1 MGSLVCEAKGNMLID
16 NDMSEQIKIQLPD
29 GSVREVAQGTT
40 PFDVAMSISPRLAA
54 AVVVARIRPLTTPVV
69 AGETAVEEADEA
81 QTEAGMYGS
90 ASELGERL
98 VDLAAPLNED
108 VALELLKESDEAALK
123 VVRHSAAHVMA
134 TAILELFPETKL
146 GHGPATD
153 NGFFYDVYRETPFTE
168 DDLAAIEKRMA
179 EVVARDETFV
189 REQESREMGLKDYAE
204 HGDFMKVH
212 FIERFTKPGDEISLY
227 RNGKFVDFCRGPHV
241 PSTGRVKAFKVTS
254 VAGAYWLGDE
264 KNQQLQRIYGT
275 AFFNAKDMDAHFK
288 RLEEIKAR
296 DHRVLGKQ
304 LDLFSIQEVAGA
316 GLIFW
321 HPKGGLIRKTME
333 DWMRDECIRRG
344 YEMVFTP
351 HIMRR
356 ELWKVSGHE
365 GFYSQN
371 MYPPMELDDAE
382 YRLKPMN
389 CPGHILIYK
398 NSPKSYRDL
407 PQRYAELGNVYR
419 YERSGTMHGLL
430 RVRGFTQDDAHI
442 FCTPEQIESEIAA
455 CVEFA
460 DEVLKAFGFA
470 EFKVELSTWDP
481 KDQKSYVGSPEH
493 WETAVGS
500 LKKVLDAK
508 AIPYREIPG
517 EAAFYGP
524 KIDIKLV
531 DVLGRLWQ
539 LSTVQFDFNLPQR
552 FELEYTG
559 EDGEKHRPVMVHR
572 ALFGSVERF
581 FGVLIEHYAGAFPLW
596 LAPVQVGLVP
606 ISEKHVEYA
615 RAVKAKLEVA
625 GLRVELDA
633 RNEKMNA
640 KIREF
645 TLQKVPFVLVMGDK
659 EAEQREVNVR
669 VRGGGVQGT
678 FPLSEFIANATT
690 LITRK
695 ELNLSDTPKWHD
707 AVLKA
712 VQSFPTDQFD
722 LNDLYDLRDEFA
734 SIFPNNRHVNEKL
747 RQQLQT
753 LRDEGIIQ
761 FLDNEGNYKRIK

>member
-1 MGSLVCEAKGNMLID
+1 MDV
-16 NDMSEQIKIQLPD
+16 SEQTIKIQLPD
-29 GSVREVAQGTT
+29 GSVREVPRGTT
-40 PFDVAMSISPRLAA
+40 SHDVAMSISPRLAA
-54 AVVVARIRPLTTPVV
+54 AVVVARVRPLERPTHDDGTVMDGAP
-69 AGETAVEEADEA
+69 GSSGLEGTAQDATSSADQSSEDA
-81 QTEAGMYGS
+81 MYG
-90 ASELGERL
+90 AAGGGERL
-98 VDLAAPLNED
+98 VDLAAPLTGD
-108 VALELLKESDEAALK
+108 VALELLKETDEAALK

-153 NGFFYDVYRETPFTE
+153 AGFFYDVYRETPFSDE
-168 DDLAAIEKRMA
+168 DLAAIEKRMA
-179 EVVARDETFV
+179 EVVARDEKFV
-189 REQESREMGLKDYAE
+189 REEEPREKGLTDYE
-204 HGDFMKVH
+204 KQGEFMKVH
-212 FIERFTKPGDEISLY
+212 FIEKFTQPGGEISLY
-227 RNGKFVDFCRGPHV
+227 RNGGFTDFCRGPHV

-275 AFFNAKDMDAHFK
+275 AFFNAKDLDAHFK

-304 LDLFSIQEVAGA
+304 LDLFSIQEVAGS

-356 ELWKVSGHE
+356 ELWKISGHD
-365 GFYSQN
+365 GFYAEN

-407 PQRYAELGNVYR
+407 PVRYAELGNVYR
-419 YERSGTMHGLL
+419 FERSGTMHGLL

-442 FCTPEQIESEIAA
+442 FCTPGQIESEVAA
-455 CVEFA
+455 CIEFA
-460 DEVLKAFGFA
+460 ESVLKTFGFDQ
-470 EFKVELSTWDP
+470 FKVELSTWDP
-481 KDQKSYVGSPEH
+481 NDRKNYVGSEEN
-493 WETAVGS
+493 WKFATES

-508 AIPYREIPG
+508 GIPFKTIPG

-531 DVLGRLWQ
+531 DVLGRMWQ
-539 LSTVQFDFNLPQR
+539 LSTVQFDFNLPAR
-552 FELEYTG
+552 FELEYKG
-559 EDGEKHRPVMVHR
+559 EDGELHQPVMVHR

-606 ISEKHVEYA
+606 ISEKHLEYA
-615 RAVKAKLEVA
+615 AAVKAKLEA
-625 GLRVELDA
+625 TGLRAELDA

-659 EAEQREVNVR
+659 EAASESVSVR
-669 VRGGGVQGT
+669 TRGKG
-678 FPLSEFIANATT
+678 
-690 LITRK
+690 
-695 ELNLSDTPKWHD
+695 
-707 AVLKA
+707 
-712 VQSFPTDQFD
+712 
-722 LNDLYDLRDEFA
+722 
-734 SIFPNNRHVNEKL
+734 
-747 RQQLQT
+747 
-753 LRDEGIIQ
+753 DEGSVTLDA
-761 FLDNEGNYKRIK
+761 FLARCGELAKTRAAHL

>member
-1 MGSLVCEAKGNMLID
+1 
-16 NDMSEQIKIQLPD
+16 
-29 GSVREVAQGTT
+29 
-40 PFDVAMSISPRLAA
+40 
-54 AVVVARIRPLTTPVV
+54 
-69 AGETAVEEADEA
+69 
-81 QTEAGMYGS
+81 MYGS
-90 ASELGERL
+90 GTEQGERL

-108 VALELLKESDEAALK
+108 VALELLKETDEAALK

-153 NGFFYDVYRETPFTE
+153 SGFFYDVYRETPFTE

-179 EVVARDETFV
+179 EVVARDEKFV
-189 REQESREMGLKDYAE
+189 REHESREMGLKDYAE

-212 FIERFTKPGDEISLY
+212 FIEKFTKPGEEISLY

-254 VAGAYWLGDE
+254 IAGAYWLGDE

-275 AFFNAKDMDAHFK
+275 AFFNAKDLDAHFK

-344 YEMVFTP
+344 YEMVYTP

-356 ELWKVSGHE
+356 ELWKISGHE

-407 PQRYAELGNVYR
+407 PVRYAELGNVYR

-442 FCTPEQIESEIAA
+442 FCTPSQIEGEIED
-455 CVEFA
+455 CLDFA
-460 DEVLKAFGFA
+460 EAVLKNFGFA
-470 EFKVELSTWDP
+470 EYRVELSLRDP
-481 KDQKSYVGSPEH
+481 KKANEFVGNAAEWEKAESVLHAVLTKRGVSFKS
-493 WETAVGS
+493 
-500 LKKVLDAK
+500 
-508 AIPYREIPG
+508 IPG
-517 EAAFYGP
+517 EGAFYGP

-552 FELEYTG
+552 FELEYKG
-559 EDGEKHRPVMVHR
+559 EDGEMHRPVMVHR

-606 ISEKHVEYA
+606 ISEKHVDYA
-615 RAVKAKLEVA
+615 RSVKAKLEAA

-640 KIREF
+640 KIRDF

-659 EAEQREVNVR
+659 EAASEAVSVR
-669 VRGGGVQGT
+669 TRGKGDEG
-678 FPLSEFIANATT
+678 SAT
-690 LITRK
+690 LDAFLGRCK
-695 ELNLSDTPKWHD
+695 ELMATRS
-707 AVLKA
+707 A
-712 VQSFPTDQFD
+712 
-722 LNDLYDLRDEFA
+722 
-734 SIFPNNRHVNEKL
+734 
-747 RQQLQT
+747 QL
-753 LRDEGIIQ
+753 
-761 FLDNEGNYKRIK
+761 

>member
-1 MGSLVCEAKGNMLID
+1 
-16 NDMSEQIKIQLPD
+16 MSVNEQAIKIQFPD
-29 GSVREVAQGTT
+29 GSVREVPRGTT
-40 PFDVAMSISPRLAA
+40 AHDVAMSISPRLAA
-54 AVVVARIRPLTTPVV
+54 AVVVARIRPLTAV
-69 AGETAVEEADEA
+69 AAGGAVSSEDTSEAA
-81 QTEAGMYGS
+81 MYSGAES
-90 ASELGERL
+90 GERL

-108 VALELLKESDEAALK
+108 VALELLKENDEAALK

-153 NGFFYDVYRETPFTE
+153 SGFFYDVYRKTPFSE
-168 DDLAAIEKRMA
+168 EDLAAIEARMA
-179 EVVARDETFV
+179 EVVARDEKFI
-189 REQESREMGLKDYAE
+189 REVESREMGLKDYAE
-204 HGDFMKVH
+204 HGEFMKVH
-212 FIERFTKPGDEISLY
+212 FIEKFTQPGEEISLY

-241 PSTGRVKAFKVTS
+241 PSTGRVKAFKVMS
-254 VAGAYWLGDE
+254 IAGAYWLGDE

-275 AFFNAKDMDAHFK
+275 AFFNGKDLDAHFK

-321 HPKGGLIRKTME
+321 HPKGGLIRKEME

-356 ELWKVSGHE
+356 ELWKISGHE
-365 GFYSQN
+365 ANYAEN
-371 MYPPMELDDAE
+371 MYPAMELDDAE

-398 NSPKSYRDL
+398 NSPRSYRDL

-442 FCTPEQIESEIAA
+442 FCTPEQIEDEIGG
-455 CVEFA
+455 CIDFA
-460 DEVLKAFGFA
+460 ESVLKTFGFE

-481 KDQKSYVGSPEH
+481 GDKKFIGSAEK
-493 WETAVGS
+493 WDGAVGS
-500 LKKVLDAK
+500 LTKVLDRK
-508 AIPYREIPG
+508 GIPYKTIPG

-531 DVLGRLWQ
+531 DVLGRMWQ
-539 LSTVQFDFNLPQR
+539 LSTVQFDWNLPAR
-552 FELEYTG
+552 FDLQYKG
-559 EDGEKHRPVMVHR
+559 EDGELHQPVMVHR

-615 RAVKAKLEVA
+615 GAVKAKLEAA
-625 GLRVELDA
+625 GFRVDLDA

-659 EAEQREVNVR
+659 EAASEAVSVRTRGKGDEGSVGLEAFVARAKALVEQRSP
-669 VRGGGVQGT
+669 G
-678 FPLSEFIANATT
+678 L
-690 LITRK
+690 
-695 ELNLSDTPKWHD
+695 
-707 AVLKA
+707 
-712 VQSFPTDQFD
+712 
-722 LNDLYDLRDEFA
+722 
-734 SIFPNNRHVNEKL
+734 
-747 RQQLQT
+747 
-753 LRDEGIIQ
+753 
-761 FLDNEGNYKRIK
+761 

>member
-1 MGSLVCEAKGNMLID
+1 MLD
-16 NDMSEQIKIQLPD
+16 DVSEQTIKIQLPD
-29 GSVREVAQGTT
+29 GSVREVPRGTT
-40 PFDVAMSISPRLAA
+40 AHDVAMSISPRLAA
-54 AVVVARIRPLTTPVV
+54 AVVVARIRPLTPVAV
-69 AGETAVEEADEA
+69 AGEVSDETSEDA
-81 QTEAGMYGS
+81 MYGT
-90 ASELGERL
+90 AEGGERL

-108 VALELLKESDEAALK
+108 VALELLKENDEAALK

-153 NGFFYDVYRETPFTE
+153 SGFFYDVYRETPFSDE
-168 DDLAAIEKRMA
+168 DLAAIEARMA
-179 EVVARDETFV
+179 EVVAQDEKFV
-189 REQESREMGLKDYAE
+189 REEESREMGLKDYAE
-204 HGDFMKVH
+204 QGEFMKVH
-212 FIERFTKPGDEISLY
+212 FIEKFTQPGEEISLY
-227 RNGKFVDFCRGPHV
+227 RNGTFVDFCRGPHV

-275 AFFNAKDMDAHFK
+275 AFFSSKDLDAHFK

-304 LDLFSIQEVAGA
+304 LDLFSIQEVAGS

-333 DWMRDECIRRG
+333 DWMREECIRRG
-344 YEMVFTP
+344 YDMVFTP

-356 ELWKVSGHE
+356 ELWKISGHE

-407 PQRYAELGNVYR
+407 PVRYAELGNVYR

-442 FCTPEQIESEIAA
+442 FCTPGQIVSEIEA
-455 CVEFA
+455 CLDFA
-460 DEVLKAFGFA
+460 EAVLKTFGFN
-470 EFKVELSTWDP
+470 EYRVELSLHDP
-481 KDQKSYVGSPEH
+481 KKAGEFVGNESDWVNAEAALKGVLTNRGVAFKS
-493 WETAVGS
+493 
-500 LKKVLDAK
+500 
-508 AIPYREIPG
+508 IPG
-517 EAAFYGP
+517 EGAFYGP

-539 LSTVQFDFNLPQR
+539 LSTVQFDFNLPAR
-552 FELEYTG
+552 FELEYKG
-559 EDGEKHRPVMVHR
+559 EDGELHQPVMVHR

-596 LAPVQVGLVP
+596 LAPVQVGVVP

-615 RAVKAKLEVA
+615 AAVKAKLEAA

-645 TLQKVPFVLVMGDK
+645 TLQKVPFVLIVGDK
-659 EAEQREVNVR
+659 EAAAEAVSVR
-669 VRGGGVQGT
+669 TRGKG
-678 FPLSEFIANATT
+678 
-690 LITRK
+690 
-695 ELNLSDTPKWHD
+695 
-707 AVLKA
+707 
-712 VQSFPTDQFD
+712 
-722 LNDLYDLRDEFA
+722 
-734 SIFPNNRHVNEKL
+734 
-747 RQQLQT
+747 
-753 LRDEGIIQ
+753 DEGSVVLFDFIERAKG
-761 FLDNEGNYKRIK
+761 LVASKTVAL